1 MTLVDFKKIF
11 PNCPHGFD
19 ETLCR
24 ILNATFEKFEI
35 NTPLRVAAFCAQ
47 VGHECGDFK
56 YKEEIASGE
65 AYEGRKDL
73 GNTQPGD
80 GKRYKGRGFLMLTGR
95 SGYTEYG
102 NALGIDLVGN
112 PGWAANLPVAS
123 DIAGLYWQKH
133 GLNALADASEFAK
146 ITKRINGGLTNQ
158 EDREKRYARAKQ
170 VLGIP

>member
-1 MTLVDFKKIF
+1 MNLVDFKKIF

-56 YKEEIASGE
+56 YKEELASGE

-80 GKRYKGRGFLMLTGR
+80 GKRYKGRGWLMLTGR

-112 PGWAANLPVAS
+112 PESAASPDVAAQ
-123 DIAGLYWQKH
+123 IAGLYWKKKN
-133 GLNALADASEFAK
+133 LNKYADAGDFDK
-146 ITKRINGGLTNQ
+146 ITKLVNGGFNGKKNRD
-158 EDREKRYARAKQ
+158 ERYVRAKKI
-170 VLGIP
+170 LGI

>member
-1 MTLVDFKKIF
+1 MTLADFKKIF

-47 VGHECGDFK
+47 VGHECGDFRF
-56 YKEEIASGE
+56 KEELASGE

-80 GKRYKGRGFLMLTGR
+80 GKRYKGRGFLQLTGR
-95 SGYTEYG
+95 GGYKLYG
-102 NALGIDLVGN
+102 DALGIDLV
-112 PGWAANLPVAS
+112 NLPDRAAEMPIAA

-133 GLNALADASEFAK
+133 GLNALADAQEFVK
-146 ITKRINGGLTNQ
+146 ITKRINGGTNGL

-170 VLGIP
+170 VLGIS